1 MDKFYSAI
9 VRLNS
14 LQFKYRTI
22 ISFVTVLLILIGI
35 DFGFHYFF
43 SSIADYFN
51 HKVSIDLTN
60 PETIALDFAP
70 EIWGGVL
77 AMVLGTLIIVIAIAA
92 ESSPKLMDLFVKDWL
107 SLLYVWFLILASLHA
122 VLIMFY
128 VEPLNRVSSVV
139 LNTYI
144 YLKCNPTVNVE
155 RISKRSRNGES
166 GIPLEY
172 LEQLNNKHEEWMAIE
187 NSKDL

>member
-1 MDKFYSAI
+1 MKKLYSSL

-14 LQFKYRTI
+14 LQFKYRTS
-22 ISFVTVLLILIGI
+22 ISFVIVFIFILLI
-35 DFGFHYFF
+35 DFIFNLNFPFIVDFLNNKY
-43 SSIADYFN
+43 SISITD
-51 HKVSIDLTN
+51 HESIDLG
-60 PETIALDFAP
+60 FAP

-107 SLLYVWFLILASLHA
+107 SLVYVWFLIIASLHA

-128 VEPLNRVSSVV
+128 VEPLGRVSSSV

-144 YLKCNPTVNVE
+144 YLFIGSIFTLPYIFYILLFLLHIHVYNLNY
-155 RISKRSRNGES
+155 SAFWHDLN
-166 GIPLEY
+166 Y
-172 LEQLNNKHEEWMAIE
+172 LL
-187 NSKDL
+187 